1 VCAEPTELEK
11 LAEANASNKRKV
23 REFLVRYIEDYEDA
37 DLRAY
42 LSEVKKATKM
52 KGGLLALRKKWS
64 TLLGSYEIPGL
75 PSPKM
80 GRGTRYNGLRLAFHK
95 NGWTARLYSD
105 ADGEWPSELSP
116 TIWQAKKFDALF
128 DVYWTWFD
136 LNSGEPCGSNEDQLL
151 TERWNR
157 HELAE
162 ILIQYDPRWRLFIE
176 SEEIT
181 PPPESA

>member
-64 TLLGSYEIPGL
+64 TLLGSYEIPGA
-75 PSPKM
+75 
-80 GRGTRYNGLRLAFHK
+80 AFAK
-95 NGWTARLYSD
+95 
-105 ADGEWPSELSP
+105 DGSWHPL
-116 TIWQAKKFDALF
+116 
-128 DVYWTWFD
+128 
-136 LNSGEPCGSNEDQLL
+136 
-151 TERWNR
+151 
-157 HELAE
+157 
-162 ILIQYDPRWRLFIE
+162 
-176 SEEIT
+176 
-181 PPPESA
+181 